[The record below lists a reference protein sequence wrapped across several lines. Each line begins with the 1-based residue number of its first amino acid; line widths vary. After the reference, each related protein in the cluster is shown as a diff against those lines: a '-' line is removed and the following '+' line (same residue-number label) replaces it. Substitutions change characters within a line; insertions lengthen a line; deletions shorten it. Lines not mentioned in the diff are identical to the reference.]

1 MLDDNHN
8 PYLGYDMIGRWDRIG
23 FFFGQFVCLIYR
35 YACLCVLCLYMR
47 FSNKRKQNKTS
58 SFNKGKENKNRKQS
72 FSSNKTKMVKNRRW
86 WCFWINFFD
95 FPFFSIV
102 FVVEKNHK
110 WLRND
115 DDVIIIVVEII
126 SRISFLLL
134 YINLNP

>member
-23 FFFGQFVCLIYR
+23 FFLVNSFVWFTDMHV
-35 YACLCVLCLYMR
+35 CVYCVYICG
-47 FSNKRKQNKTS
+47 FQTNENKTKLRALIKEKKTKTG
-58 SFNKGKENKNRKQS
+58 NKVFHQQ
-72 FSSNKTKMVKNRRW
+72 TKMVKNRRW